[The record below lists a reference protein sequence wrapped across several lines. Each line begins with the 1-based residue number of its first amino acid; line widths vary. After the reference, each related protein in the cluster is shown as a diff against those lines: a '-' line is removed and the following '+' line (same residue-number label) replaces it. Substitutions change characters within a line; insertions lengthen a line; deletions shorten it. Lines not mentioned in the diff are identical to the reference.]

1 MQCAQGPNS
10 EGAQEIAKK
19 CKEMEE
25 RDQQNKV
32 QCCLVQLL
40 SRNRGQ
46 SVSPWPSFT
55 GCNERG

>member
-32 QCCLVQLL
+32 QCCLVQTTITKPRSKCLTPAIL
-40 SRNRGQ
+40 YRLQ
-46 SVSPWPSFT
+46 
-55 GCNERG
+55 